1 MGEPHMADDADMQV
15 LNAAITIRAELVAL
29 VPDDADALGVALDE
43 QIARAQAAPAAERP
57 VYLDQIIEI
66 LSSHER
72 TRERFYELNPVIDT
86 DRGAPDFWA
95 LDQTLAGEV
104 YASDQTAPGEVVQGA
119 KLLSIICQ
127 TCQYVNKLPF
137 RPPEDDLPDCQNP
150 NRSPHPL
157 KLP

>member
-1 MGEPHMADDADMQV
+1 MADDADTQV

-29 VPDDADALGVALDE
+29 VPDDADALGGALDE

-57 VYLDQIIEI
+57 VYLDQIIDI

-72 TRERFYELNPVIDT
+72 TRERLHELNPVTDT
-86 DRGAPDFWA
+86 DRGAPDFWVS
-95 LDQTLAGEV
+95 DQLLAGE
-104 YASDQTAPGEVVQGA
+104 GVQEA

-127 TCQYVNKLPF
+127 TCQYENKLPV

-150 NRSPHPL
+150 NRSRHTL